1 MSFRELTELFANS
14 TVCNSEVQRSFC
26 GLYSMSFRGLTEL
39 LRTLQYVIQK
49 VNGAFA
55 DSTVCLSEG

>member
-1 MSFRELTELFANS
+1 
-14 TVCNSEVQRSFC
+14 
-26 GLYSMSFRGLTEL
+26 MSFRGLTEL
-39 LRTLQYVIQK
+39 LRSLQYVIQK